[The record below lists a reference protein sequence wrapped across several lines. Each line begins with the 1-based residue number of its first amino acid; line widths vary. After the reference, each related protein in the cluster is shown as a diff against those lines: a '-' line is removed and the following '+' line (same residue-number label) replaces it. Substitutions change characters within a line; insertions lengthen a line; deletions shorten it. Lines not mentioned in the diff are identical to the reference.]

1 MMLDMTDP
9 HLHESHPAILKRLK
23 RASGHL
29 QKVMTMIEAQRECI
43 DVVQQLH
50 AVERAIRAAK
60 ETLIHD
66 HVEHCLTHAVRA
78 KRGRSVVDLG
88 QFKTITKYL

>member
-1 MMLDMTDP
+1 MIAP
-9 HLHESHPAILKRLK
+9 HIHESHPAALKRLK

-29 QKVMTMIEAQRECI
+29 QKVMTMIEAQKECI

-60 ETLIHD
+60 EAMIHD
-66 HVEHCLTHAVRA
+66 HVDHCLEHAVRA
-78 KRGRSVVDLG
+78 KRVDVQIDLG
-88 QFKTITKYL
+88 EFKNITKYL

>member
-1 MMLDMTDP
+1 MTVP
-9 HLHESHPAILKRLK
+9 HLHESHPAVWKRLK

-29 QKVMTMIEAQRECI
+29 QQVMTMIETHKPCI

-66 HVEHCLTHAVRA
+66 HVDHCLEQAVLQ
-78 KRGRSVVDLG
+78 KRRDSQVDLSE
-88 QFKTITKYL
+88 FKDITKYL

>member
-1 MMLDMTDP
+1 MVAT
-9 HLHESHPAILKRLK
+9 HLHESHPAVLKRLK
-23 RASGHL
+23 RAGGHL
-29 QKVMTMIEAQRECI
+29 QKVMFMIEAQEACI

-66 HVEHCLTHAVRA
+66 HVDYCLAHAVRR
-78 KRGRSVVDLG
+78 KSINSQLDLG
-88 QFKTITKYL
+88 EFKNITKYL

>member
-1 MMLDMTDP
+1 MIAP
-9 HLHESHPAILKRLK
+9 HFHASHPATLKRLK

-29 QKVMTMIEAQRECI
+29 QTVMSMLETEKECV

-66 HVEHCLTHAVRA
+66 HIEHCLEHAVRA
-78 KRGRSVVDLG
+78 KKGTSQLDLG
-88 QFKTITKYL
+88 EFKNITKYL